1 MNIYTNFNK
10 LLLTVFYILQQS
22 TNLMN
27 QLFIFRDENED
38 NVFGR
43 LTVSYFYG
51 FLIFKDNYLFLAPV
65 SLGI

>member
-1 MNIYTNFNK
+1 MNIYTNLNK

-43 LTVSYFYG
+43 LAVSYFYG
-51 FLIFKDNYLFLAPV
+51 FLIFKDNCLFLAPI
-65 SLGI
+65 S